1 MSKSNYPLHEKLAEM
16 KEHHQAVQDF
26 LAWIDTKGYVIA
38 QYRENSDFPVPTFRK
53 KESIISE
60 FLGIPEAEFEAE
72 KRAMLDA
79 LRA

>member
-1 MSKSNYPLHEKLAEM
+1 MSKSKYPLHDKLAEM
-16 KEHHQAVQDF
+16 EERHQAIQDF
-26 LAWIDTKGYVIA
+26 LDWLDTKEYVIA
-38 QYRENSDFPVPTFRK
+38 QYRENNDFPVPTFRR

-60 FLGIPEAEFEAE
+60 FLGIPEAEFETE